1 MDNRF
6 DTYTLRT
13 EVTDG
18 ITRYFV
24 CFKDGQGVFHETEVS
39 PLVYSTF
46 CQFVKTERNLQR
58 SDERHIEQS
67 DLSDE
72 LLSKRAAHSQKSIED
87 IVSDAEQADALQAA
101 IAELPET
108 QRRRFVLHHEFGL
121 TYEQIAEMEGCKRQ
135 PVTRSVERAEEK
147 IREAMKKFRK

>member
-1 MDNRF
+1 MNSKF
-6 DTYTLRT
+6 DIYTLRA

-24 CFKDGQGVFHETEVS
+24 CFKDGQGVPHEIEVS
-39 PLVYSTF
+39 PLVYSAF
-46 CQFVKTERNLQR
+46 CQFVKIERNLRR

-72 LLSKRAAHSQKSIED
+72 QLNKRAVQPQKSTED
-87 IVSDAEQADALQAA
+87 IVSDAERFDTLLAA

-108 QRRRFVLHHEFGL
+108 QRRRFVLYYYSEL
-121 TYEQIAEMEGCKRQ
+121 TYKQNSEMEGCSHVAIMHSLEKAKAAI
-135 PVTRSVERAEEK
+135 EKK
-147 IREAMKKFRK
+147 IRNFK

>member
-1 MDNRF
+1 MDNKF

-24 CFKDGQGVFHETEVS
+24 CFKDGQGVFREIEVA
-39 PLVYSTF
+39 PPVYSAF
-46 CQFVKTERNLQR
+46 CQFVKVERNLRR

-72 LLSKRAAHSQKSIED
+72 LLSKRAVHPQKSIED
-87 IVSDAEQADALQAA
+87 TIADTEWANALQSA

-108 QRRRFVLHHEFGL
+108 QRRRFVLYYYSEL
-121 TYEQIAEMEGCKRQ
+121 TYKQIAEMEGCSHVAVMHSLEKAKAAIEKRI
-135 PVTRSVERAEEK
+135 K
-147 IREAMKKFRK
+147 NLK

>member
-1 MDNRF
+1 LDSRF
-6 DTYTLRT
+6 DTYTLRI
-13 EVTDG
+13 EVADG

-24 CFKDGQGVFHETEVS
+24 RFKDGQGVFHETEVS
-39 PLVYSTF
+39 PLVYSAF
-46 CQFVKTERNLQR
+46 CQFVKTERNLRR

-72 LLSKRAAHSQKSIED
+72 LLSKRAVHPQKSIED

-108 QRRRFVLHHEFGL
+108 QRRRFVLYYYSEL
-121 TYEQIAEMEGCKRQ
+121 TYKQIAEMEGCSHVAVIHSLEKAKAAIEKR
-135 PVTRSVERAEEK
+135 
-147 IREAMKKFRK
+147 IRTLK

>member
-1 MDNRF
+1 MNYRF
-6 DTYTLRT
+6 DTYTLRA

-39 PLVYSTF
+39 PIVYSAF

-72 LLSKRAAHSQKSIED
+72 LLSKRAVHPQKSIED
-87 IVSDAEQADALQAA
+87 IIADAEWANALQSA
-101 IAELPET
+101 IAELSET
-108 QRRRFVLHHEFGL
+108 QRRRFVLYYYSEL
-121 TYEQIAEMEGCKRQ
+121 TYKQIAEMEGCSHVAVMRSIEKAKAAIEKR
-135 PVTRSVERAEEK
+135 
-147 IREAMKKFRK
+147 IRNLK

>member
-13 EVTDG
+13 EAVDG
-18 ITRYFV
+18 ILRYFV

-39 PLVYSTF
+39 LLVYSAF

-72 LLSKRAAHSQKSIED
+72 LLSKRAVHPQKSIED
-87 IVSDAEQADALQAA
+87 IIVDAEWATTLQSA
-101 IAELPET
+101 IAGLPET
-108 QRRRFVLHHEFGL
+108 QRRRFVLYYYSEL
-121 TYEQIAEMEGCKRQ
+121 TYKQIAEMEGCSHVAVMHSLEKAKAAIEKRI
-135 PVTRSVERAEEK
+135 K
-147 IREAMKKFRK
+147 NLK

>member
-1 MDNRF
+1 MDNKF

-13 EVTDG
+13 EVADD

-39 PLVYSTF
+39 LLVYSAF
-46 CQFVKTERNLQR
+46 CQFVKVERNLQR

-72 LLSKRAAHSQKSIED
+72 LLSKRAVHPQKNIED
-87 IVSDAEQADALQAA
+87 IISDAEQADALQAA

-108 QRRRFVLHHEFGL
+108 QRRRFVLYYYSEL
-121 TYEQIAEMEGCKRQ
+121 TYKQIAEMEGCSHVAVTHSLEKAKAAIEKR
-135 PVTRSVERAEEK
+135 
-147 IREAMKKFRK
+147 IRNLK

>member
-13 EVTDG
+13 EAVDG
-18 ITRYFV
+18 ILRYFV

-39 PLVYSTF
+39 LLVYSAF

-72 LLSKRAAHSQKSIED
+72 LLSKRAVHPQKSIED
-87 IVSDAEQADALQAA
+87 IIVDAEWATTLQSA
-101 IAELPET
+101 IAGLPET
-108 QRRRFVLHHEFGL
+108 QRRRFVLYYYSEL
-121 TYEQIAEMEGCKRQ
+121 TYKQIAEMEGCSH
-135 PVTRSVERAEEK
+135 VAVMHSLEK
-147 IREAMKKFRK
+147 AKAAIEKSIKNLK

>member
-1 MDNRF
+1 V
-6 DTYTLRT
+6 

-39 PLVYSTF
+39 PLVYSAF
-46 CQFVKTERNLQR
+46 CQFVKVERNLQR
-58 SDERHIEQS
+58 SDERHFEQS

-72 LLSKRAAHSQKSIED
+72 LLSKRAVYPQKSIED

-108 QRRRFVLHHEFGL
+108 QRRRFVLYYYSEL
-121 TYEQIAEMEGCKRQ
+121 TYKQIAEMEGCSH
-135 PVTRSVERAEEK
+135 VAVMHSLEK
-147 IREAMKKFRK
+147 AKAAIQKKTSNKNTF